1 MTATTK
7 NSIQRVSAFTSD
19 SLSNHDAVEIS
30 RLIAKGDLCSLDV
43 IRDSI
48 ARSKRVNPLLNAVVT
63 DSFNQ
68 AISEGN
74 GDLVGP
80 FAGVPTF
87 FKDNEQ
93 VYGVPTLRGS
103 RAIHSEPSGASS
115 ALVSMFGTLG
125 MVSLGKSTMPEFG
138 LTASTEPLL
147 SGATCN
153 PWDTSRT
160 PGGSSGGAAA
170 LVASGVVP
178 LAHGNDGGGSIR
190 VPAACCGIVGFKP
203 TRDRLGVLPTSKM
216 VPIKLFTQ
224 GVLTRTVRDTAVFYE
239 EAEKIFKNTTL
250 PEIGTVPTAP
260 SKPLKIACISNLP
273 GKATGVDPDVYSALL
288 QTASLCKGLGHHV
301 ELIDNPFPVKLF
313 HDFAIYW
320 AMLAFFAKFYSKRL
334 LLTEIDKKKVEP
346 FTTSLTKFFIQRS
359 VTLPAVIRRLRK
371 FTVIYEQLMS
381 RYDIILSPT
390 TCQTAPQIG
399 YLSPELPFSS
409 LYDRLE
415 QFVPFTCYQ
424 NISGAPG
431 ISLPLHKDKQGLP
444 IGMHFGGRYGM
455 DSELLALAYQV
466 EEACPFIGLDKVDGA
481 DL

>member
-1 MTATTK
+1 MTATMK
-7 NSIQRVSAFTSD
+7 DSIKKVSAFTDD

-30 RLIAKGDLCSLDV
+30 RLIAKGELCSLDV

-48 ARSKRVNPLLNAVVT
+48 ARSRRVNPLLNAVVT
-63 DSFNQ
+63 DSFDQ
-68 AISEGN
+68 AVSEGK
-74 GDLVGP
+74 GYLAGP
-80 FAGVPTF
+80 FTGVPTF

-93 VYGVPTLRGS
+93 VYGLPTLRGS
-103 RAIHSEPSGASS
+103 RAIRSEPSEVSS
-115 ALVSMFGTLG
+115 ALVSMFETLG

-138 LTASTEPLL
+138 LTASTESLL

-153 PWDTSRT
+153 PWDISRT

-203 TRDRLGVLPTSKM
+203 TRDRLGVLPASKM

-224 GVLTRTVRDTAVFYE
+224 GVLTRTVRDTAVFYQ
-239 EAEKIFKNTTL
+239 EAEKIFKNTLL
-250 PEIGTVPTAP
+250 PEIGRVPASP
-260 SKPLKIACISNLP
+260 SRPLKIACISNLP
-273 GKATGVDPDVYSALL
+273 GKAPSLEPDVYDALL
-288 QTASLCKGLGHHV
+288 QTAGLCTELGHHV

-320 AMLAFFAKFYSKRL
+320 AMLAFIAKFYSKKIF
-334 LLTEIDKKKVEP
+334 LTEIDKKKIEP
-346 FTTSLTKFFIQRS
+346 FTTSLTRFFMARS
-359 VTLPAVIRRLRK
+359 VTLPAVIRRLGK
-371 FTVIYEQLMS
+371 FTAIYEQVMDT
-381 RYDIILSPT
+381 YDIILSPT
-390 TCQTAPQIG
+390 TCQAAPKIG
-399 YLSPELPFSS
+399 YLSPELPFSK

-431 ISLPLHKDKQGLP
+431 ISMPLHKDKQGLP
-444 IGMHFGGRYGM
+444 IGMHFGGKYGM
-455 DSELLALAYQV
+455 DSELLALAYQI
-466 EEACPFIGLDKVDGA
+466 EEVCPFITLDKIESR
-481 DL
+481 

>member
-1 MTATTK
+1 MK
-7 NSIQRVSAFTSD
+7 KSIQRVSAFSND

-30 RLIAKGDLCSLDV
+30 RLIAKGELCSRDV
-43 IRDSI
+43 IRDAI
-48 ARSKRVNPLLNAVVT
+48 ARSKLVNPLLNAVVT
-63 DSFNQ
+63 DSFDQ
-68 AISEGN
+68 AMLDG
-74 GDLVGP
+74 GRYLAGP
-80 FAGVPTF
+80 FAGVPTY

-93 VYGVPTLRGS
+93 VHGLPTLRGS
-103 RAIHSEPSGASS
+103 RAIRSELSGVSS
-115 ALVSMFGTLG
+115 PLVSMFEKLG

-138 LTASTEPLL
+138 LTASTESLL

-153 PWDTSRT
+153 PWDISRT

-170 LVASGVVP
+170 LVASGVVA

-239 EAEKIFKNTTL
+239 EAEKIFKNTDL
-250 PEIGTVPTAP
+250 PEIGIVPTAP
-260 SKPLKIACISNLP
+260 SKPMRIACISNLP
-273 GKATGVDPDVYSALL
+273 GKTTGVDPDVYDALL
-288 QTASLCKGLGHHV
+288 QTVDLCEGLGHQV

-320 AMLAFFAKFYSKRL
+320 AMLAFFAKFYSKKL
-334 LLTEIDKKKVEP
+334 FLTEIDKKKVEP
-346 FTTSLTKFFIQRS
+346 FTTSLTRFFMARS
-359 VTLPAVIRRLRK
+359 VTLPAVIRRLGK
-371 FTVIYEQLMS
+371 FTAIYEQLMN

-390 TCQTAPQIG
+390 TCKTAPKIG
-399 YLSPELPFSS
+399 YLSPELPFST

-415 QFVPFTCYQ
+415 QFVPFVCYQ

-444 IGMHFGGRYGM
+444 IGMHFGGKHGM
-455 DSELLALAYQV
+455 DSELLALAYQI
-466 EEACPFIGLDKVDGA
+466 EEASPFITLDEITSNSFTP
-481 DL
+481 